1 MRELMSSLLQCWCS
15 FSTVWSH
22 TWKFYELR
30 YSALQKLFPRY
41 QIKRQ
46 QWMIWKSSA
55 LPECFSV
62 DVAWTN
68 CLEWYATWF
77 ASDDEYSDISLDCTG
92 AHHRLHFLSALEW
105 VIWVIIR
112 FTLKN
117 KFGTFWVDC
126 AELRCLTAHSRMIYI
141 LANLVHYLT
150 VIEWDVY
157 SIIFHIQS

>member
-1 MRELMSSLLQCWCS
+1 MRELMCGSLQGSCS

-22 TWKFYELR
+22 TWNFYELR

-46 QWMIWKSSA
+46 QWMVWKSSA
-55 LPECFSV
+55 LTECFFV
-62 DVAWTN
+62 DAAWTN
-68 CLEWYATWF
+68 CTGWCAIRL
-77 ASDDEYSDISLDCTG
+77 ASDDEYSDICLDCTG
-92 AHHRLHFLSALEW
+92 AHHRLHFLSALE
-105 VIWVIIR
+105 WVIIR

-141 LANLVHYLT
+141 LVNLVHYLT